1 MGGRDSLKVFIRRKW
16 REGIFAHF
24 FPTCYSER
32 SRAIKVL
39 SRKSFPFHPGS
50 DENSSGDVGKFRVGS
65 RFFLIH
71 KKSKLIFLM
80 NFPSSKTFNVP
91 SDQRKKL

>member
-24 FPTCYSER
+24 FPPCYSER

-50 DENSSGDVGKFRVGS
+50 DENSSGDVGKFRVS
-65 RFFLIH
+65 FRFFKFTQEIETN
-71 KKSKLIFLM
+71 FLDEFSIVK
-80 NFPSSKTFNVP
+80 NFQRS